1 MKRLIFIFLFI
12 CNTLVMLG
20 QAKDTICNIVNLDQY
35 SCNSFWGGKLAAIL
49 KEDIYIGTE
58 LQGATPLQKKRFAE
72 SSEGKE
78 RLKVLKNEKEHLFSS
93 LCEITFPIE
102 INTQYNITQKRLYVH
117 YDFRIDGV
125 EYIFSCKSNIKIS
138 QDALNGG
145 LIIIPCEKIQL

>member
-78 RLKVLKNEKEHLFSS
+78 RLKVLKNEKSIYFL
-93 LCEITFPIE
+93 
-102 INTQYNITQKRLYVH
+102 
-117 YDFRIDGV
+117 
-125 EYIFSCKSNIKIS
+125 
-138 QDALNGG
+138 
-145 LIIIPCEKIQL
+145 PCVKLHSP